1 MTNPDSFNLN
11 RFITAQRAVYP
22 QVVKELSNGKKVSH
36 WMWFI
41 FPQLQGLGYSAMAQK
56 YAISSLDEAAA
67 YLAHPV
73 LGQRLVELGEI
84 LLGLENKSAHTI
96 FGSPDDMKLHSSLT
110 LFSLVPNSPPIFGQL
125 LDKYFDGKTDGNTE
139 RLLNN

>member
-1 MTNPDSFNLN
+1 MPTSDLFNLE
-11 RFITAQRAVYP
+11 RFVTAQQAVYP
-22 QVVKELSNGKKVSH
+22 QVVKELSNGKKTSH

-41 FPQLQGLGYSAMAQK
+41 FPQLQGLGYSAMAQR
-56 YAISSLDEAAA
+56 YAIDSLDEAAA

-73 LGQRLVELGEI
+73 LGQRLVELDKI
-84 LLGLENKSAHTI
+84 LLGIDGKSALAI
-96 FGSPDDMKLHSSLT
+96 FGSPDDKKLHSSLT

-125 LDKYFDGKTDGNTE
+125 LDKYFDGKPDSNTE